1 MHEVN
6 DSQRRLKVLGG
17 VLSTIGALIVLGAGV
32 LVLVTSWGYFLSSS
46 RLPTG
51 AGVRPMGVTFL
62 YFMAGI
68 TAMVAGLPLSALGAV
83 LSDKAQFRAGVVLGM
98 AGARLSSIPLMLGP
112 VLMLLSDQIIGVEQA
127 Q

>member
-6 DSQRRLKVLGG
+6 NSERWLKVLAGL
-17 VLSTIGALIVLGAGV
+17 LSTIGALIVLGAGV
-32 LVLVTSWGYFLSSS
+32 LVLVTSWGYFLSTS
-46 RLPTG
+46 RLPHG

-62 YFMAGI
+62 YGMAGI

-83 LSDKAQFRAGVVLGM
+83 LSDKIHFRAGVVLGM
-98 AGARLSSIPLMLGP
+98 AGARLSWLPLTLGP
-112 VLMLLSDQIIGVEQA
+112 LLMFLSDQITGVEQA